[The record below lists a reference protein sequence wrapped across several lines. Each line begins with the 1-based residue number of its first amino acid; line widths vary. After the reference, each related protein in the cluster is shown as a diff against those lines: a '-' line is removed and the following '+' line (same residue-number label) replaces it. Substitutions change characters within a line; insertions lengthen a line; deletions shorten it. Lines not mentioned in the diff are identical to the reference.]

1 MNRKVL
7 YALVNLAFIVL
18 MAVFAASNDTVPFI
32 YLVALF
38 ALCSSA
44 LLVARPFNGPYSIL
58 CLLLFIFFVFY
69 GLQDVSAVLNGK
81 LFLTGGG
88 LPTAPETVILVGGVL
103 GVLGYLIAARLFRP
117 TQQPTQQV
125 RDWPENT
132 VIIVGI
138 ALWALGSWA
147 AWIWGV
153 DLIKDTSSSTVSKAL
168 GSISA
173 IKTTLLML
181 GQLAKPVGMLMLAY
195 AQAVYKRAWLLPLLI
210 AVVAFQMFYGYV
222 VDVKGEAMTGI
233 VLVVMTR
240 MLVSAKLPKVW
251 LGVGVLFVVLIFPV
265 FMAHRMT
272 SSQYGADH
280 ADTAKNIGKSISRA
294 LEASEQEEDSGK
306 KKSESFFERASLKG
320 SVTTIVN
327 KAGDTVPFRNGYTLT
342 PLWTAFIPRLIWPD
356 KPFIAAGQLMNTD
369 FHISI
374 FRETYISSS
383 HLGEL
388 YWNYGWL
395 GVLVGMPII
404 GLILGT
410 VGARANL
417 ADRISLTRL
426 LIMIVTIRYVVWGF
440 EGNIGVSYVMWV
452 RSVAVIGVLHLFLT
466 SQRRA
471 EHSQDEVFPEA
482 GHTRTVSVP

>member
-7 YALVNLAFIVL
+7 FALVNLGFIVL
-18 MAVFAASNDTVPFI
+18 MAVCAASNDTVPLI
-32 YLVALF
+32 YLSALF

-58 CLLLFIFFVFY
+58 CLLLLVFFVFY

-81 LFLTGGG
+81 IFPTGGG
-88 LPTAPETVILVGGVL
+88 LPTAPEAVILVGCVL
-103 GVLGYLIAARLFRP
+103 GVLGYVIAAALFRP
-117 TQQPTQQV
+117 TQQQPTKE
-125 RDWPENT
+125 DWPENT
-132 VIIVGI
+132 VVIVGI

-153 DLIKDTSSSTVSKAL
+153 ELITDTKSSTVSKAL

-173 IKTTLLML
+173 IKTTMLML

-222 VDVKGEAMTGI
+222 VDVKGEAMMGI
-233 VLVVMTR
+233 ALVIMTR

-251 LGVGVLFVVLIFPV
+251 LGVGVLFVVLLFPI

-272 SSQYGADH
+272 ASQYGADH
-280 ADTAKNIGKSISRA
+280 AATVQNIGKSISRA
-294 LEASEQEEDSGK
+294 LEASQQDEDRGRK
-306 KKSESFFERASLKG
+306 RSESFFERASLKG

-356 KPFIAAGQLMNTD
+356 KPFVAAGQLMNTD

-388 YWNYGWL
+388 YWNYGWM
-395 GVLVGMPII
+395 GVLIGMPII

-417 ADRISLTRL
+417 ADRISLTRV

-452 RSVAVIGVLHLFLT
+452 RSVAAIGVLHLFLT
-466 SQRRA
+466 NQRRA
-471 EHSQDEVFPEA
+471 EHSQDEVLPEA
-482 GHTRTVSVP
+482 GQTRVVSVP